1 MSVETQKLEN
11 IKSTQETDL
20 NQFGYKRIHEGE
32 QQQKKIRKLGSN
44 QTEKDLQLQAR

>member
-1 MSVETQKLEN
+1 MSVEIQKLEN

-32 QQQKKIRKLGSN
+32 QRQKKIGKLGQN

>member
-1 MSVETQKLEN
+1 MSVEIQKLEN

-32 QQQKKIRKLGSN
+32 QWQKKIGKLG
-44 QTEKDLQLQAR
+44 